1 LTEINNEICTAHAAP
16 KKEGVTYK
24 KSENGGFTIISTVAL
39 DLLSIKG
46 EAAFDIK
53 PQVDAARHEG
63 LDVIDLSIGDVQYP
77 LVHNIQEIIQDAG
90 QKSLRYGNPLG
101 EPGVRETI
109 SHYLSQ
115 RAQGLDIDPQNVYVS
130 IGAKGALTSVLR
142 CNIQPG
148 NGDEIICF
156 QPYFPSYLGIIQLLG
171 ARVTVVPLNP
181 RDNYRPDYQE
191 LERSIT
197 SKTKAIIVNSPH
209 NPTGSILTPKDYRV
223 IGDLVANTSIMI
235 VFDEVYHNL
244 VYDGTNCSALSML
257 PDLYEEGQVTVID
270 SLSKSHALPGL
281 RLGFGVT
288 NSAFIR
294 QIHKIQTHFFS
305 CPPQLTQAAA
315 KLILDNEEI
324 YHGRREKMKQE
335 FRLRRDLLVKEIND
349 IDDLHCSVPEG
360 AIYVYPRIDNID
372 ASLFQKLLLELTG
385 VACLDS
391 TGFGDPRNAVR
402 LAFSTE
408 STDRLI
414 EALDRIKRIATYVR
428 TQ

>member
-1 LTEINNEICTAHAAP
+1 M
-16 KKEGVTYK
+16 
-24 KSENGGFTIISTVAL
+24 STVSL

-53 PQVDAARHEG
+53 PQVDAARREG

-77 LVHNIQEIIQDAG
+77 LVHNIQEVIQDAG
-90 QKSLRYGNPLG
+90 QKSFRYGNPLG

-109 SHYLSQ
+109 GHYLSQ
-115 RAQGLDIDPQNVYVS
+115 RAQGLNIDPHNVYVS

-142 CNIQPG
+142 CSIHPG

-171 ARVTVVPLNP
+171 AQAVVVPLNP
-181 RDNYRPDYQE
+181 YQNYRPDYGE

-209 NPTGSILTPKDYRV
+209 NPTGSVLTLEDYRR
-223 IGDLVANTSIMI
+223 ISDLVANTSIMI

-244 VYDGTNCSALSML
+244 VYDDTKLSALSLL

-288 NSAFIR
+288 NSDYIR

-305 CPPQLTQAAA
+305 CPPQPTQAAA
-315 KLILDNEEI
+315 KLILDNEET
-324 YHGRREKMKQE
+324 YHSRREKMKQE
-335 FRLRRDLLVKEIND
+335 FKLRRDLLVKGLND
-349 IDDLHCSVPEG
+349 IDNLHCSVPEG
-360 AIYVYPRIDNID
+360 AIYVYPMIDTID
-372 ASLFQKLLLELTG
+372 ASFFRKLLLELTG

-391 TGFGDPRNAVR
+391 IGFGDPRNPYDLLFQPRAQLGSPR
-402 LAFSTE
+402 LSTA
-408 STDRLI
+408 SN
-414 EALDRIKRIATYVR
+414 AL
-428 TQ
+428 QHM

>member
-1 LTEINNEICTAHAAP
+1 M
-16 KKEGVTYK
+16 
-24 KSENGGFTIISTVAL
+24 STVSL
-39 DLLSIKG
+39 DLLSIQG

-53 PQVDAARHEG
+53 PNVDAARREG

-77 LVHNIQEIIQDAG
+77 LVHNIQDIICEAG

-101 EPGVRETI
+101 EPEVREVI

-115 RAQGLDIDPQNVYVS
+115 RAHGLDIDPQKVFVS

-142 CNIQPG
+142 CSIQPG

-156 QPYFPSYLGIIQLLG
+156 QPFFPSYLGVIQLLG
-171 ARVTVVPLNP
+171 AQAVIVPLNST
-181 RDNYRPDYQE
+181 RSYQIDYRE

-209 NPTGSILTPKDYRV
+209 NPTGSLLTPEDYRT
-223 IGDLVANTSIMI
+223 ISQLVANTSIMI
-235 VFDEVYHNL
+235 VFDEVYHTLTYN
-244 VYDGTNCSALSML
+244 GANPSALSIL
-257 PDLYEEGQVTVID
+257 PDLYEEGQITVID

-288 NSAFIR
+288 NSEYIH

-305 CPPQLTQAAA
+305 CPPQPTQAAA
-315 KLILDNEEI
+315 KLILENEQT
-324 YHGRREKMKQE
+324 YRSRREKMKQE
-335 FRLRRDLLVKEIND
+335 FTFRRDLLVKGINEIDNF
-349 IDDLHCSVPEG
+349 HCSTPEG
-360 AIYVYPRIDNID
+360 AIYVYPTLDNID
-372 ASLFQKLLLELTG
+372 SVIFRKSLLELTG

-391 TGFGDPRNAVR
+391 SGFGDPQSALR

-408 STDRLI
+408 RPTRLTV
-414 EALDRIKRIATYVR
+414 ALERIQRIANYVKHS
-428 TQ
+428 QHSKN

>member
-1 LTEINNEICTAHAAP
+1 M
-16 KKEGVTYK
+16 
-24 KSENGGFTIISTVAL
+24 STVSL
-39 DLLSIKG
+39 DLLSIQG

-53 PQVDAARHEG
+53 PNVDAARREG

-77 LVHNIQEIIQDAG
+77 LVHNIQDIICEAG

-101 EPGVRETI
+101 EPEVREVI

-115 RAQGLDIDPQNVYVS
+115 RAHGLDIDPQKVFVS

-142 CNIQPG
+142 CSIQPG

-156 QPYFPSYLGIIQLLG
+156 QPFFPSYLGVIQLLG
-171 ARVTVVPLNP
+171 AQAVIVPLNSS
-181 RDNYRPDYQE
+181 RSYQLNYRE

-209 NPTGSILTPKDYRV
+209 NPTGSLLTPEDYRT
-223 IGDLVANTSIMI
+223 ISQLVANTSIMI
-235 VFDEVYHNL
+235 VFDEVYHTLTYN
-244 VYDGTNCSALSML
+244 GANPSALSIL
-257 PDLYEEGQVTVID
+257 PDLYEEGQITVID

-288 NSAFIR
+288 NSEYIH

-305 CPPQLTQAAA
+305 CPPQPTQAAA
-315 KLILDNEEI
+315 KLILDNEQT
-324 YHGRREKMKQE
+324 YRSRREKMKQE
-335 FRLRRDLLVKEIND
+335 FTFRRDLLVKGINEIDNF
-349 IDDLHCSVPEG
+349 HCSTPEG
-360 AIYVYPRIDNID
+360 AIYVYPTLDNID
-372 ASLFQKLLLELTG
+372 SVIFRKSLLELTG

-391 TGFGDPRNAVR
+391 SGFGDPQSALR

-408 STDRLI
+408 SPTRLTV
-414 EALDRIKRIATYVR
+414 ALERIQRIANYVKHS
-428 TQ
+428 QHSKN